1 MRKAIIDMDLNV
13 SLIIPI
19 LEDAI
24 DQERIKMQANEIL
37 QNESEF
43 HKNLQAIAQT
53 KILLSVLRNYELRS

>member
-53 KILLSVLRNYELRS
+53 KILLSVLRNCEFRS